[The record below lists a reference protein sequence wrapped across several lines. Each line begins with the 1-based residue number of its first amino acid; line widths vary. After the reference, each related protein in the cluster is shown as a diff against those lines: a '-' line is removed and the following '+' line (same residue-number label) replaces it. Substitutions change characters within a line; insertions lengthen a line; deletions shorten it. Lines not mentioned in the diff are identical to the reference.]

1 VSPLSHLPTKKE
13 ERDMMSTNEYLRLQ
27 RRCRK
32 ILDNLHAPQTNS
44 FEAICGWVEELRGR
58 PLILRELPAKI
69 GAIGVCGLWLGIDEA
84 DLVFYQAHTV
94 LLHQQHIILHE
105 LGHMLCDHHQAPNSV
120 AADQLSGLFSGLQP
134 QLIKRLMTRARYTA
148 VEEQEAEMI
157 ATLLHCTRQAARPGG
172 TLGRLGAFLG
182 VAADDCE

>member
-1 VSPLSHLPTKKE
+1 
-13 ERDMMSTNEYLRLQ
+13 MMSNGEYSRIQ

-32 ILDNLHAPQTNS
+32 VLDDLHAPQTNS
-44 FEAICGWVEELRGR
+44 FEVICAWVEELRGR
-58 PLILRELPAKI
+58 PLILRELPAQI
-69 GAIGVCGLWLGIDEA
+69 AETGLCGLWLGTDEA

-105 LGHMLCDHHQAPNSV
+105 LGHILCDHGRTASNSE
-120 AADQLSGLFSGLQP
+120 AAEQLSGLFSGLQP
-134 QLIKRLMTRARYTA
+134 QLIKRIMARARYTA

-157 ATLLHCTRQAARPGG
+157 ASLLHCTEQVARPGG

-182 VAADDCE
+182 VAADDHE